1 MQDEAKAYSSIIL
14 IKRKEK
20 KRKKERERKKEGKTN
35 KQTKKLFKV
44 HIHTIQ
50 NHRGLSQG
58 RELPIHKVYKR
69 RATRHRADEDTH
81 EQSHHKEDGF
91 LRERAS
97 PGTTTITA
105 TAGRALGT
113 DDCIG
118 GADTVHVLLS
128 VLLVVG
134 LGAVMVLYPIV
145 YQRLQNPQRD
155 WSVFQHHGVK
165 VPNVKVLTCKP
176 DW

>member
-1 MQDEAKAYSSIIL
+1 MK
-14 IKRKEK
+14 
-20 KRKKERERKKEGKTN
+20 N
-35 KQTKKLFKV
+35 KQTKKPFKV

-58 RELPIHKVYKR
+58 QELPIHKVYKR
-69 RATRHRADEDTH
+69 RATRHRADKDTH
-81 EQSHHKEDGF
+81 EQRHHNEDGF
-91 LRERAS
+91 LRERTS
-97 PGTTTITA
+97 PGTTTT

-113 DDCIG
+113 DDG
-118 GADTVHVLLS
+118 VGRTHTVHVLLS

-134 LGAVMVLYPIV
+134 LGAVMVLDPIV

-155 WSVFQHHGVK
+155 RSVFQHHGVK